1 MKSKLMSEKP
11 TYKELENRIQQ
22 LERVEY
28 KYIRIEEALRQ
39 EKNRAQKFLDIAGV
53 MFVAIDAKG
62 EVTLINKKGS
72 MVLGYERKDI
82 IGRNWFENFLPMS
95 VKDRAKAVFNRL
107 MAGEVEPIEYFENP
121 VLTKSGDERIVAW
134 HNTILKDDEGIIYGT
149 LSSGEEV
156 TERKL
161 AEEALRTSH
170 NTFLTVLDGIDA
182 AIYVADMETYQI
194 LFMNKYMIESFGKDL
209 TGKTCWEVFR
219 GETEPCGHCTNDQ
232 LIDINGKPTD
242 VCVWQGKNPITKK
255 WYINYDRAIEWTDGR
270 LVRLQIS
277 TDITDLKKMEEEL
290 RQAHKMESIGT
301 LAGGIAHD
309 FNNILGIILGN
320 IELAIDDVPE
330 WYVNLTV
337 SDTGHGISPE
347 EIDRIFDPYF
357 TTKDV
362 GKGTG
367 MGLAVVHGILKEHNG
382 TINVKSAI
390 GEGTTFSIFF
400 PAVEQEAIVEPVTE
414 EKLPIILCTGFSEKI
429 DERKARAIGAA
440 DYLEKPLDKRDFAFI
455 VRKVLD
461 RN

>member
-242 VCVWQGKNPITKK
+242 VCVWQG
-255 WYINYDRAIEWTDGR
+255 
-270 LVRLQIS
+270 
-277 TDITDLKKMEEEL
+277 
-290 RQAHKMESIGT
+290 
-301 LAGGIAHD
+301 
-309 FNNILGIILGN
+309 
-320 IELAIDDVPE
+320 
-330 WYVNLTV
+330 
-337 SDTGHGISPE
+337 
-347 EIDRIFDPYF
+347 
-357 TTKDV
+357 
-362 GKGTG
+362 
-367 MGLAVVHGILKEHNG
+367 
-382 TINVKSAI
+382 
-390 GEGTTFSIFF
+390 
-400 PAVEQEAIVEPVTE
+400 
-414 EKLPIILCTGFSEKI
+414 
-429 DERKARAIGAA
+429 
-440 DYLEKPLDKRDFAFI
+440 
-455 VRKVLD
+455 
-461 RN
+461 